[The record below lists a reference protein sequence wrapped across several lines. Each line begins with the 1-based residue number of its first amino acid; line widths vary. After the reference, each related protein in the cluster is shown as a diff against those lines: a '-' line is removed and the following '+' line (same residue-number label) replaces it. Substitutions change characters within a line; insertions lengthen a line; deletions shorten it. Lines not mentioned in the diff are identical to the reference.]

1 MTMHSQNDHPQFAVV
16 VNDNPAQLDML
27 AGKLRKAGIEPHVF
41 AGAEAA
47 LAALDG
53 EHPPALIVTDLYM
66 PGIDGWR
73 FCRLLRSP
81 EYAAFNQIPIL
92 VVSATFSGDDA
103 ARIATDLGAE
113 AFLPSQLDGQRF
125 CQQVRAALNR
135 ERLPIPPRIL
145 IVDDDDALCDLLK
158 KLFSINGYEVET
170 ALTLRSASEAFGK
183 NVFDVAVLDYHLSD
197 GFGDVLLD
205 EFRALRPDCV
215 CLMITSDTDTN
226 LAVKWMRKGAA
237 AYLCKPFQAAYLIE
251 LCARARRE
259 RALLRVQDLLELRTR
274 ELRQSEAF
282 ARNVINS
289 LSAQIAVL
297 DENGVIVAVNE
308 AWKRF
313 AMDNGG
319 KSDDVHIGVSYFS
332 VCQTAIDSP
341 MSELASVALQGIR
354 SVMNGA
360 QSSFSLEYP
369 CHSAAEQR
377 WFCMNVRPLGERPM
391 WVVVAHENITERKR
405 VEIALRES
413 EDAAL
418 RKNALLR
425 SIMESPLDII
435 IFALDT
441 HYHYTMFAQAHKRA
455 MKAIWGTDIELGM
468 NMLNAI
474 TNPIDREKAR
484 KNFDRALQ
492 GEHFISIEEYGDP
505 ALFRTVFKD
514 RYNPILGDGGVV
526 SGLTVFVNDITER
539 KRAEQE
545 TKNAL
550 ALLEASISQSP
561 SGILIADAP
570 DVTIRWANAAALSI
584 RGETNQP
591 LTGIKVAQHTDHW
604 QTFRPDGT
612 VYPSEDLPLSRA
624 VLKGEITHNE
634 ELIIHNVKGEDR
646 WVSVNAAPIYNQD
659 GAITAGLV
667 IFHDIT
673 EHKRTEAEK
682 SKLEGQLHQ
691 AKKMELVGRLAGG
704 VAHDFNNM
712 IQVIIGNADLAL
724 DRISPASPI
733 RECLDEIQNSA
744 QRAADM
750 TRQLLG
756 FARQQTIMPKVLD
769 FNESVEGLLKLM
781 RRLIGENID
790 LIWKPAAGLGL
801 VKVDPTQINQILT
814 NLCVNARDAIAGV
827 GEVIIETEGAVFDQ
841 ADCAEHPGFIPGD
854 YVMLAVSD
862 NGCGMDKE
870 TQARIFE
877 PFFTTKGVGKGTGL
891 GLATVYGIVKQ
902 NNGFITVYSEPN
914 MGTTFKVYLPR
925 HTGQAAAF
933 RTESASPPPK
943 SCGET
948 VLLVEDDLPILS
960 STQRILNRLGYTV
973 LTASTPSEAIRL
985 AEAHTGEIHLLITDV
1000 VMPDMN
1006 GLDLSKRLL
1015 SRNPKLKCLFM
1026 SGHTADVIADHG
1038 VLNEGVCFVHKPF
1051 TTKDLASNI
1060 RKTLDQ

>member
-1 MTMHSQNDHPQFAVV
+1 MTTDNQNDLLQFAVV
-16 VNDNPAQLDML
+16 VNDNPTQLAML
-27 AGKLRKAGIEPHVF
+27 AGKLRKAGIEPCMY
-41 AGAEAA
+41 AGAESA

-53 EHPPALIVTDLYM
+53 KHPPALIVTDLYM

-81 EYAAFNQIPIL
+81 EYSAFNQVPIL

-103 ARIATDLGAE
+103 AHIAADLGAE
-113 AFLPSQLDGQRF
+113 AFLPSELDGNRF
-125 CQQVRAALNR
+125 CQQVRAALNG
-135 ERLPIPPRIL
+135 ERLPIPTRLL
-145 IVDDDDALCDLLK
+145 IVDDDEALCALLK
-158 KLFSINGYEVET
+158 KHFAIHGYEIET
-170 ALTLRSASEAFGK
+170 ALTLRAASEAFRK

-215 CLMITSDTDTN
+215 CLMITSNTDTN

-259 RALLRVQDLLELRTR
+259 RALLRVQDQLELRTR
-274 ELRQSEAF
+274 ELRQSEE
-282 ARNVINS
+282 S
-289 LSAQIAVL
+289 
-297 DENGVIVAVNE
+297 
-308 AWKRF
+308 
-313 AMDNGG
+313 
-319 KSDDVHIGVSYFS
+319 
-332 VCQTAIDSP
+332 
-341 MSELASVALQGIR
+341 
-354 SVMNGA
+354 
-360 QSSFSLEYP
+360 
-369 CHSAAEQR
+369 
-377 WFCMNVRPLGERPM
+377 
-391 WVVVAHENITERKR
+391 
-405 VEIALRES
+405 ALRN
-413 EDAAL
+413 
-418 RKNALLR
+418 NALLR

-435 IFALDT
+435 IYALDT
-441 HYHYTMFAQAHKRA
+441 HYRYTMFAQAHKRA
-455 MKAIWGTDIELGM
+455 MKAIWGTDIEVGM
-468 NMLNAI
+468 NMLDAI
-474 TNPIDREKAR
+474 TNSADRDKAR
-484 KNFDRALQ
+484 KNFDRALR
-492 GEHFISIEEYGDP
+492 GEHFIAIEDYGDP

-514 RYNPILGDGGVV
+514 RYNPIIGDGGVV

-584 RGETNQP
+584 RGETKQP
-591 LTGIKVAQHTDHW
+591 LTGINATQHSAHW

-612 VYPSEDLPLSRA
+612 VYPSECLPLSRA
-624 VLKGEITHNE
+624 VLKGETTRNE
-634 ELIIHNVKGEDR
+634 EVIIRNAQGEDR
-646 WVSVNAAPIYNQD
+646 WVSVNAAPVRNHD
-659 GAITAGLV
+659 GVITAGLV
-667 IFHDIT
+667 IFTDIT
-673 EHKRTEAEK
+673 ELKRAEAEK
-682 SKLEGQLHQ
+682 AKLESELYQ

-712 IQVIIGNADLAL
+712 TQIIMGNACMAL
-724 DRISPASPI
+724 DEIQPDNPL
-733 RECLDEIQNSA
+733 RECLEEIQNSA
-744 QRAADM
+744 QRSADM

-756 FARQQTIMPKVLD
+756 FARQQIIMPNVLD
-769 FNESVEGLLKLM
+769 LNETVEGLLKLM

-1038 VLNEGVCFVHKPF
+1038 VLNEGVRFVHKPF

>member
-1 MTMHSQNDHPQFAVV
+1 MTTHSQNDHPQFAVV

-41 AGAEAA
+41 AGVEAA
-47 LAALDG
+47 LVALDG
-53 EHPPALIVTDLYM
+53 EHPPSLIVTDLYM

-158 KLFSINGYEVET
+158 KLFAIHGYEAET
-170 ALTLRSASEAFGK
+170 ALTLRAASEAFRK
-183 NVFDVAVLDYHLSD
+183 TAYDVAVVDYHLSD

-205 EFRALRPDCV
+205 EFRTLRPDCV

-259 RALLRVQDLLELRTR
+259 RALLRVQDLLEQRTH
-274 ELRQSEAF
+274 ELRQSE
-282 ARNVINS
+282 
-289 LSAQIAVL
+289 
-297 DENGVIVAVNE
+297 E
-308 AWKRF
+308 
-313 AMDNGG
+313 
-319 KSDDVHIGVSYFS
+319 
-332 VCQTAIDSP
+332 
-341 MSELASVALQGIR
+341 
-354 SVMNGA
+354 
-360 QSSFSLEYP
+360 
-369 CHSAAEQR
+369 
-377 WFCMNVRPLGERPM
+377 
-391 WVVVAHENITERKR
+391 
-405 VEIALRES
+405 
-413 EDAAL
+413 AAL

-468 NMLNAI
+468 NMLDAI

-492 GEHFISIEEYGDP
+492 GEHFITIEEYGDP

-514 RYNPILGDGGVV
+514 RYNPIVGDGGAV

-539 KRAEQE
+539 RRAEQE
-545 TKNAL
+545 KKNAL

-591 LTGIKVAQHTDHW
+591 LTGIMFAQHAAHW

-624 VLKGEITHNE
+624 VLKGETTHNE
-634 ELIIHNVKGEDR
+634 EVIIHNAQGEDR
-646 WVSVNAAPIYNQD
+646 WVSANAAPIYNHD
-659 GAITAGLV
+659 GAIIAGLA
-667 IFHDIT
+667 IFQDIT
-673 EHKRTEAEK
+673 ERKYAEAEK
-682 SKLEGQLHQ
+682 AKLEGQLHQ

-724 DRISPASPI
+724 DGIPPDSTV
-733 RECLDEIQNSA
+733 RERLEEIQNSA

-769 FNESVEGLLKLM
+769 FNETVEGFLKMM
-781 RRLIGENID
+781 RRLIGEDID
-790 LIWKPAAGLGL
+790 LIWKPAAGLAL

-827 GEVIIETEGAVFDQ
+827 GEITIETGGEVFDQ
-841 ADCAEHPGFIPGD
+841 TDCAENPGVVPGD
-854 YVMLAVSD
+854 YVLLAVSD
-862 NGCGMDKE
+862 NGCGMDKK
-870 TQARIFE
+870 TQALIFE
-877 PFFTTKGVGKGTGL
+877 PFFTTKDVGKGTGL

-902 NNGFITVYSEPN
+902 NDGFITVYSEPGR
-914 MGTTFKVYLPR
+914 GTTFKIYLPR
-925 HTGQAAAF
+925 HTGKSAAS
-933 RTESASPPPK
+933 RTESVAPPPK

-948 VLLVEDDLPILS
+948 VLLVEDDLAILS
-960 STQRILNRLGYTV
+960 STQKILNRLGYTV

-985 AEAHTGEIHLLITDV
+985 AEARAEGIHLLITDV

-1026 SGHTADVIADHG
+1026 SGHTAGVIADHG
-1038 VLNEGVCFVHKPF
+1038 VLNEGVRFVQKPF
-1051 TTKDLASNI
+1051 TTKDLASKI